1 MPSLLDVLVYER
13 PVGTCVMLTDTPP
26 AAAPLGSETTTLMVD
41 VVFCENAVPA
51 NNIAASATV
60 AVEIDK
66 FLKRKNFFTM
76 LP

>member
-1 MPSLLDVLVYER
+1 MD
-13 PVGTCVMLTDTPP
+13 
-26 AAAPLGSETTTLMVD
+26 A
-41 VVFCENAVPA
+41 VVFCENADPA

-66 FLKRKNFFTM
+66 CLKRKNFFTM

>member
-1 MPSLLDVLVYER
+1 MD
-13 PVGTCVMLTDTPP
+13 
-26 AAAPLGSETTTLMVD
+26 D

-60 AVEIDK
+60 ADEIDK
-66 FLKRKNFFTM
+66 CLKRKNFFTM